1 MINSLTKIRND
12 LSAEACRRAV
22 TSEIAVSTLK
32 LSP

>member
-12 LSAEACRRAV
+12 LSAEARRRAV
-22 TSEIAVSTLK
+22 TWEIAVFTLK